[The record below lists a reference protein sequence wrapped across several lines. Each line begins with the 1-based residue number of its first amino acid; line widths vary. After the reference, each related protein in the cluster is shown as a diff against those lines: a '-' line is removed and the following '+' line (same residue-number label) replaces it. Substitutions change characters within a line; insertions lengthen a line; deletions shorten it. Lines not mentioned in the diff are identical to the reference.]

1 MLLGKA
7 RIHAEQYDIVTNGKL
22 YNLIIQGLVAN
33 KMATSL
39 MNDSNNAYHISKNL
53 IEMSEVLFL
62 KEESGNREFR
72 DELLITEE
80 DVEEFITSEKE

>member
-1 MLLGKA
+1 
-7 RIHAEQYDIVTNGKL
+7 
-22 YNLIIQGLVAN
+22 
-33 KMATSL
+33 MATSL
-39 MNDSNNAYHISKNL
+39 MNDSNYAYDISKNL

-80 DVEEFITSEKE
+80 DVEEFITSEKG

>member
-1 MLLGKA
+1 
-7 RIHAEQYDIVTNGKL
+7 
-22 YNLIIQGLVAN
+22 
-33 KMATSL
+33 MATSL
-39 MNDSNNAYHISKNL
+39 MNDSNYAYDISKNL

>member
-1 MLLGKA
+1 
-7 RIHAEQYDIVTNGKL
+7 
-22 YNLIIQGLVAN
+22 
-33 KMATSL
+33 
-39 MNDSNNAYHISKNL
+39 MNDSNYAYDISKNL

-80 DVEEFITSEKE
+80 DVEEFITSEKG